1 VFPLANQERPGTK
14 NIPWRGGSAVQK
26 EQIAKMIQKRL
37 GLDDKEFQTIKDSPK
52 FQRLFEN
59 ILTGSRYKLVAE
71 IVESKGCHSGHV
83 KGQKL
88 FFDSAGNL
96 LTREAPERVCAFL
109 MPNLTVLI
117 NAFFENLLNGRDPNE
132 VMFNRTGC
140 YDVGPACGG
149 WGHVIVEMRAEPR

>member
-1 VFPLANQERPGTK
+1 MEREKVT
-14 NIPWRGGSAVQK
+14 
-26 EQIAKMIQKRL
+26 KMIQKRL
-37 GLDDKEFQTIKDSPK
+37 RLEDKEFQTIKDSPK
-52 FQRLFEN
+52 FQRLFDN
-59 ILTGSRYKLVAE
+59 MLAGSRYRLVAE

-109 MPNLTVLI
+109 MPNLTVMI

-149 WGHVIVEMRAEPR
+149 WGHVIVEVRAEPRD

>member
-1 VFPLANQERPGTK
+1 MEK
-14 NIPWRGGSAVQK
+14 D
-26 EQIAKMIQKRL
+26 QISRMIQKRL
-37 GLDDKEFQTIKDSPK
+37 GLEDKEFQVIKDNPK
-52 FQRLFEN
+52 FQRLFDN
-59 ILTGSRYKLVAE
+59 VAAGSRYRLVAK

-83 KGQKL
+83 KGQKIV
-88 FFDSAGNL
+88 FDSAGNL

-149 WGHVIVEMRAEPR
+149 WGHVILEMRAEPKS

>member
-1 VFPLANQERPGTK
+1 M
-14 NIPWRGGSAVQK
+14 PWKGGFSVEK

-37 GLDDKEFQTIKDSPK
+37 GLEDREFQAIKDSPR
-52 FQRLFEN
+52 FQRLFDN
-59 ILTGSRYKLVAE
+59 LLTGSRYKLVAE

-149 WGHVIVEMRAEPR
+149 WGHVIVEVRAEPR

>member
-1 VFPLANQERPGTK
+1 ME
-14 NIPWRGGSAVQK
+14 K

-37 GLDDKEFQTIKDSPK
+37 GLEDKEFQPIKDSPK
-52 FQRLFEN
+52 FQRLSPKFQRLFGN
-59 ILTGSRYKLVAE
+59 LAVGSRYKLVAE

-88 FFDSAGNL
+88 VFDSSGNL
-96 LTREAPERVCAFL
+96 LTAEAPERVCAFL
-109 MPNLTVLI
+109 MPNLTVMI
-117 NAFFENLLNGRDPNE
+117 NLFFENILNGRDPNE

-149 WGHVIVEMRAEPR
+149 WGRVIVEMRAEQKP

>member
-1 VFPLANQERPGTK
+1 MERK
-14 NIPWRGGSAVQK
+14 
-26 EQIAKMIQKRL
+26 QITKMIQKRL
-37 GLDDKEFQTIKDSPK
+37 GLEDKEFQPIKDSPK
-52 FQRLFEN
+52 FQRLFDN
-59 ILTGSRYKLVAE
+59 ILFGSRYRLVAE

-109 MPNLTVLI
+109 MPNLTVMI

-149 WGHVIVEMRAEPR
+149 WGHVIVEMRAEPRER

>member
-1 VFPLANQERPGTK
+1 MKDN
-14 NIPWRGGSAVQK
+14 PWKGGFSMEK
-26 EQIAKMIQKRL
+26 EQISRMIQKRL
-37 GLDDKEFQTIKDSPK
+37 GLEEEEFQVIKNSPK
-52 FQRLFEN
+52 FQRLFDN
-59 ILTGSRYKLVAE
+59 ILSGSRYRLVAE
-71 IVESKGCHSGHV
+71 IVESKGCHSGHI

-88 FFDSAGNL
+88 VFDSAGNL

>member
-1 VFPLANQERPGTK
+1 VER
-14 NIPWRGGSAVQK
+14 
-26 EQIAKMIQKRL
+26 EQIIKMLQKRL
-37 GLDDKEFQTIKDSPK
+37 GLDDKEFQSVKDSPR
-52 FQRLFEN
+52 FQRLFDN
-59 ILTGSRYKLVAE
+59 ILSSSRYRLVAE

-149 WGHVIVEMRAEPR
+149 WGHVIVEMRAEPRA

>member
-1 VFPLANQERPGTK
+1 MKDNPWKGGFSVER
-14 NIPWRGGSAVQK
+14 
-26 EQIAKMIQKRL
+26 EQIIKMLQKRL
-37 GLDDKEFQTIKDSPK
+37 GLDDKEFQSVKDSPR
-52 FQRLFEN
+52 FQRLFDN
-59 ILTGSRYKLVAE
+59 ILSSSRYRLVAE

-149 WGHVIVEMRAEPR
+149 WGHVIVEMRAEPRA

>member
-1 VFPLANQERPGTK
+1 
-14 NIPWRGGSAVQK
+14 
-26 EQIAKMIQKRL
+26 MIQKRL
-37 GLDDKEFQTIKDSPK
+37 GLEDKEFQTIKDNPR
-52 FQRLFEN
+52 FQRLFDN
-59 ILTGSRYKLVAE
+59 LLTGSRYRLVAE
-71 IVESKGCHSGHV
+71 IVESTGCHSGHV
-83 KGQKL
+83 KGQKF

-117 NAFFENLLNGRDPNE
+117 NVFFENLLNGRDPNE

>member
-1 VFPLANQERPGTK
+1 ME
-14 NIPWRGGSAVQK
+14 K
-26 EQIAKMIQKRL
+26 EQITKMLQKRL
-37 GLDDKEFQTIKDSPK
+37 GLDDKEFQSVKHSPR
-52 FQRLFEN
+52 FQRLFDN
-59 ILTGSRYKLVAE
+59 ILSSSRYRLVAE
-71 IVESKGCHSGHV
+71 IVESEGCHSGHV

-88 FFDSAGNL
+88 FFDSSGNL

-117 NAFFENLLNGRDPNE
+117 NAFFENILNGRDPNE

-149 WGHVIVEMRAEPR
+149 WGHVIVEMRAEPRD

>member
-1 VFPLANQERPGTK
+1 MSFSVLAMKDNPLKGGFPVE
-14 NIPWRGGSAVQK
+14 K
-26 EQIAKMIQKRL
+26 EQITKMIQKRL
-37 GLDDKEFQTIKDSPK
+37 GLEDKEFQPIKDSPK
-52 FQRLFEN
+52 FQRLFDN
-59 ILTGSRYKLVAE
+59 ILAGSRYRLVAE

-109 MPNLTVLI
+109 MPNLTVMI

-149 WGHVIVEMRAEPR
+149 WGHVIVEMRAEPRER

>member
-1 VFPLANQERPGTK
+1 VE
-14 NIPWRGGSAVQK
+14 K
-26 EQIAKMIQKRL
+26 EQITKMIQKRL
-37 GLDDKEFQTIKDSPK
+37 GLEDKEFQAIKGSPR
-52 FQRLFEN
+52 FQRLFDN
-59 ILTGSRYKLVAE
+59 ILSGSRYRLVAE

>member
-1 VFPLANQERPGTK
+1 ME
-14 NIPWRGGSAVQK
+14 K

-37 GLDDKEFQTIKDSPK
+37 GLEDKEFQAIKDSPK
-52 FQRLFEN
+52 FQRLFDN
-59 ILTGSRYKLVAE
+59 ILKGSHYKLVAE

-83 KGQKL
+83 KGQKI
-88 FFDSAGNL
+88 FFDSAANL

-109 MPNLTVLI
+109 MPHLTVMI
-117 NAFFENLLNGRDPNE
+117 NAFFENIMNGRDPNE

-149 WGHVIVEMRAEPR
+149 WGQVIVEMRAEPR

>member
-1 VFPLANQERPGTK
+1 VE
-14 NIPWRGGSAVQK
+14 K

-37 GLDDKEFQTIKDSPK
+37 GLEDMEFQTIKNSPK

-83 KGQKL
+83 KGQKI

>member
-1 VFPLANQERPGTK
+1 ME
-14 NIPWRGGSAVQK
+14 K
-26 EQIAKMIQKRL
+26 EQITKMIQKRL
-37 GLDDKEFQTIKDSPK
+37 GLDDKEFQAIKDSPK
-52 FQRLFEN
+52 FQRLFGN
-59 ILTGSRYKLVAE
+59 ILSGSRYKLVAE
-71 IVESKGCHSGHV
+71 IVESKGCHSGHA

-109 MPNLTVLI
+109 MPNLTVMI

-149 WGHVIVEMRAEPR
+149 WGHVIVEMRAEPRER

>member
-1 VFPLANQERPGTK
+1 MQ
-14 NIPWRGGSAVQK
+14 NIPWKGGFSVEK

-37 GLDDKEFQTIKDSPK
+37 SLDDKEFQTIKGSPK
-52 FQRLFEN
+52 FQRLFDN
-59 ILTGSRYKLVAE
+59 ILAGSRYRLVAE

-96 LTREAPERVCAFL
+96 LTREAPERVCGFL

-117 NAFFENLLNGRDPNE
+117 NAFFENILNGRDPNE

-149 WGHVIVEMRAEPR
+149 WGHVTIEMRAELRK

>member
-1 VFPLANQERPGTK
+1 VE
-14 NIPWRGGSAVQK
+14 K
-26 EQIAKMIQKRL
+26 EQIPKMIQTRL
-37 GLDDKEFQTIKDSPK
+37 GLEDKECHAVKERPK
-52 FQRLFEN
+52 FQRLRDN
-59 ILTGSRYKLVAE
+59 LLTGSRYKLVAE

-88 FFDSAGNL
+88 VFDSAGNL
-96 LTREAPERVCAFL
+96 MTREAPERVCAFL

-149 WGHVIVEMRAEPR
+149 WGHVIVEMRAEPRS

>member
-1 VFPLANQERPGTK
+1 VD
-14 NIPWRGGSAVQK
+14 K
-26 EQIAKMIQKRL
+26 EQIPKMIQKRL
-37 GLDDKEFQTIKDSPK
+37 GLDDKEFQAIKDSPK
-52 FQRLFEN
+52 FQRLFDN
-59 ILTGSRYKLVAE
+59 ILSGSRYRLVAE

-109 MPNLTVLI
+109 MPNLTVLM
-117 NAFFENLLNGRDPNE
+117 NAFFENILNGRDPNE
-132 VMFNRTGC
+132 VMFTRTGC
-140 YDVGPACGG
+140 YDVGPSCRG